1 MPDTLYLVDG
11 SSILY
16 RAFFAIRHLSTHDGR
31 PTNAIF
37 GTLKMAQKLLKDHSP
52 SHIAFI
58 FDTAAP
64 TFRHEAF
71 EAYKANR
78 PDMPDDMAV
87 QITPAKD
94 ILRAMGLPVL
104 EMDGYEADD
113 LIGTLAGEALEAGM
127 ETIIVT
133 ADKDM
138 FQLVRKG
145 VRILHTKKE
154 DAVLDEKGVEE
165 VFGVPPNRVV
175 DVLALWG
182 DPTDNI
188 PGVPG
193 IGEKGAKQLVQ
204 QFGGLEDVLAH
215 ADEVKRKAYREGLQ
229 EHADQARQSRE
240 LATIKTD
247 VPLEWSPA
255 DLHIGDPDHERLVAL
270 CTEHEFESLLR
281 EFLQEAPSLGV
292 KAEEE
297 SWEDGLLDRLAGR
310 EAVGLA
316 WNDGE
321 AWLSDGETAWKGTLE
336 QAAGE
341 RTLRLPLCVHGYK
354 ALLHRTRTY
363 GMDTGRGVLDAAV
376 VGYLLNPS
384 GSVPSVAKL
393 STEVLMETPVEGDHA
408 AESLLLARL
417 RAPLRSRL
425 DELAMAGLYDAVERP
440 LIEVLARME
449 AAGVLVDRSYFE
461 GLSVEMTDSLKAL
474 EGRIYQAAGTEF
486 NVASPKQV
494 GEVLFEKLGLPVRK
508 RTSKTKSYSTDNE
521 VLESLKPAH
530 PVVAMILEH
539 RLLSKLKG
547 TYVDALP
554 ACIDAG
560 TGRVHATFHQTVTAT
575 GRLSSSDPNLQNIP
589 VKGEWGARIRKG
601 FTAAPGCLLVGA
613 DYSQIELRML
623 AHLSEDPVLLK
634 IFERGEDIHTT
645 TASEVFDVAPG
656 FVDADMRR
664 QAKVINF
671 GILYG
676 MGPFGLSREL
686 GVPQKE
692 AKAFIGRYFDRFP
705 SVKAYLDGV
714 QEQVMLKEEVT
725 TVLGRRR
732 LFPGIG
738 RAPKPAQ
745 QALLRQAV
753 NTTVQGSAADLI
765 KKAMIAADERLPEGC
780 RLILQVHDE
789 LIVEAPEEKSD
800 EAADILR
807 ASMEGAMK
815 LRVPLTV
822 TLATGRR
829 WSDLK

>member
-52 SHIAFI
+52 SHIAFV

-104 EMDGYEADD
+104 EKDGYEADD
-113 LIGTLAGEALEAGM
+113 LIGTLAREAWEAGM
-127 ETIIVT
+127 ETVIVT

-138 FQLVRKG
+138 FQLVREG

-165 VFGVPPNRVV
+165 VFGVPPERVV

-182 DPTDNI
+182 DATDNI

-204 QFGGLEDVLAH
+204 EFGGLEDVLAH
-215 ADEVKRKAYREGLQ
+215 ADEVKRKAYRKGLM
-229 EHADQARQSRE
+229 EHPDQARQSRE

-247 VPLEWSPA
+247 VPLEWAPG
-255 DLHIGDPDHERLVAL
+255 DLHIGEPDHGRLVEL
-270 CTEHEFESLLR
+270 CREHEFESLLK
-281 EFLQEAPSLGV
+281 EFLQQTPSLGV
-292 KAEEE
+292 QVAEEP
-297 SWEDGLLDRLAGR
+297 WEDGLLEILAGE

-316 WNDGE
+316 WDGGD
-321 AWLSDGETAWKGTLE
+321 AWVSDGKTAWKGPLQT
-336 QAAGE
+336 AAGK
-341 RTLRLPLCVHGYK
+341 RTLALPLCVHGYK
-354 ALLHRTRTY
+354 ALLHATRAY
-363 GMDTGRGVLDAAV
+363 GRGTGERVLDAAV

-384 GSVPSVAKL
+384 GSVPSIARL
-393 STEVLMETPVEGDHA
+393 STEILGETPVEGDHA

-417 RAPLRSRL
+417 REPLRAHL
-425 DELAMAGLYDAVERP
+425 DELGMAGLYDSVERP

-449 AAGVLVDRSYFE
+449 AAGVLVDRAYFE
-461 GLSVEMTDSLKAL
+461 DLSAEMAGSLQDI
-474 EGRIYQAAGTEF
+474 ERQIYEAAGTEF

-521 VLESLKPAH
+521 VLEFLKPAH
-530 PVVAMILEH
+530 PVVPLILEY

-554 ACIDAG
+554 ACIDPD
-560 TGRVHATFHQTVTAT
+560 TGRVHAAFHQTVTAT

-623 AHLSEDPVLLK
+623 AHLSRDPVLTK

-656 FVDADMRR
+656 FVDAGMRR

-692 AKAFIGRYFDRFP
+692 AKAFISRYFDRFP

-714 QEQVMLKEEVT
+714 QEQVMKAEEVT

-732 LFPGIG
+732 LFPGIS
-738 RAPKPAQ
+738 RAQKPAQ

-765 KKAMIAADERLPEGC
+765 KKAMITVDGSLPEGC

-789 LIVEAPEEKSD
+789 LIVEAPEGEA
-800 EAADILR
+800 EGAADILKR
-807 ASMEGAMK
+807 SMEGAMK
-815 LRVPLTV
+815 LRVPLIV
-822 TLATGRR
+822 SLSTGRR
-829 WSDLK
+829 WNDLK